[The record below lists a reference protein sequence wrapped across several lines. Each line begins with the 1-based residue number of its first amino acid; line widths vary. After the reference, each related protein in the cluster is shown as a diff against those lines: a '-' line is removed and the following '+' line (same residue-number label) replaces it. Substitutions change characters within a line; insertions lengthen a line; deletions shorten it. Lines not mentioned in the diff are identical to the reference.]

1 MGLESALDIFINRMK
16 KGGNMVFLIFMVSFL
31 VSFISFPIVIPRL
44 KEAGI
49 IGKNMNSESQEEIPE
64 MGGLVIAIGFGAGI
78 VATIFLRT
86 FFDIFLSVSLTPILA
101 VLSTVL
107 IVVLIGI
114 FDDLISIRQG
124 FKAIMPIFAA
134 LPLMAIKEG
143 DSLMKIPGLE
153 IINFGIFYSLILVP
167 LGITGAANAVNM
179 LAGFNGLEAGMGIV
193 AIGSLAIIAYL
204 MGQIT
209 SLIILIAAFGALLAT
224 LYYNWYPAKILV
236 GDVGTFTIGAVIASS
251 VIIGN
256 YEAAGIILMI
266 PYMVDFLIKAKNHFP
281 SKNWWGIYKN
291 GKLYCPD
298 SGPVGLC
305 QLIMRFSGGISERNL
320 VLVLMGIETIF
331 GVIAILIYI
340 D

>member
-1 MGLESALDIFINRMK
+1 MI
-16 KGGNMVFLIFMVSFL
+16 FLIFIVSFI
-31 VSFISFPIVIPRL
+31 VSFISFPIIIPRL

-49 IGKNMNSESQEEIPE
+49 VGKNMNSEKQEKIPE

-124 FKAIMPIFAA
+124 IKAIMPVFAA

-143 DSLMKIPGLE
+143 YSLMKIPGLE
-153 IINFGIFYSLILVP
+153 IINFGIYYSLILVP

-209 SLIILIAAFGALLAT
+209 SFIILIAALGALLAT

-236 GDVGTFTIGAVIASS
+236 GDVGTLTIGAIIASA

-256 YEAAGIILMI
+256 YEAAGVILMI

-281 SKNWWGIYKN
+281 GKNWWGIYKD

-298 SGPVGLC
+298 SSPVGLC
-305 QLIMRFSGGISERNL
+305 QLIMKLWGGISERNL
-320 VLVLMGIETIF
+320 VLALMGVEAIF
-331 GVIAILIYI
+331 GVVAILVYVY
-340 D
+340 